1 MEMDDKP
8 IGAQLGWRR
17 LDTEYPFESPWFRLR
32 QDRLHVRDGEEIE
45 YAYLE
50 EPPGV
55 LVVPLTADGQ
65 VVLVEQYRYTID
77 AWCLQV
83 PAGGT
88 HDAAGHS
95 LEEVARKELEEE
107 LGASCGALQH
117 LGAFYPSLAR
127 TNGKSH
133 VYLARD
139 VVLRHRPEPETGEA
153 IRVRTLPAREALALA
168 RAGRLADGQAWA
180 GRVSSAAG
188 AGHGRRLPDGAY
200 RGQ

>member
-1 MEMDDKP
+1 MPTDDKP
-8 IGAQLGWRR
+8 TAARLGWRR
-17 LDTEYPFESPWFRLR
+17 LDTTYPFESPWFRLR
-32 QDRLHVRDGEEIE
+32 QDRLRVRDGEEIT

-65 VVLVEQYRYTID
+65 IVLVEQYRYTID

-88 HDAAGHS
+88 HDADGRA

-107 LGASCGALQH
+107 IGATCGALQH
-117 LGAFYPSLAR
+117 LGAFHPSLAR
-127 TNGKSH
+127 TNAQSH

-153 IRVRTLPAREALALA
+153 IRVRPLPAREALALA
-168 RAGRLADGQAWA
+168 RSGRLADGQTALALLWCA
-180 GRVSSAAG
+180 PLLD
-188 AGHGRRLPDGAY
+188 HPD
-200 RGQ
+200 